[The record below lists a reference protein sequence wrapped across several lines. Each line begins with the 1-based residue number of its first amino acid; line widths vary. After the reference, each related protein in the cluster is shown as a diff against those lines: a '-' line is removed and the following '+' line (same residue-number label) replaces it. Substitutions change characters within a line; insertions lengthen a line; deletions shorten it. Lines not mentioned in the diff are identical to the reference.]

1 MKNRR
6 TIFLLL
12 VILIVNLA
20 LAIIFRDF
28 VRENVLIPLLYLFW
42 IIRLLLKSLGET
54 CLWPVLMI
62 ILALISLRLLRTQK
76 RDRQRIRDFYKEAPH
91 PEDGRVSFWMKYI
104 RRKTMGVES
113 LSFTSFRL
121 RELVLSVLAY
131 QQNLTSSELESKLY
145 REEIVVPDKV
155 EEIVF
160 PQEQTISPREQS
172 RSFFS
177 RLLKWFKVRSLPETD
192 QIASDLR
199 ALVQFLEERLEIE
212 HHDGSK

>member
-6 TIFLLL
+6 TILLL
-12 VILIVNLA
+12 FVILIVNLA

-28 VRENVLIPLLYLFW
+28 IRENVLIPLLYLFW

-62 ILALISLRLLRTQK
+62 ILALISLRLLRVKQK
-76 RDRQRIRDFYKEAPH
+76 DRQRVRDFYKEAPRQ
-91 PEDGRVSFWMKYI
+91 EEGRVSFWMKYI
-104 RRKTMGVES
+104 RRKTKGVES

-131 QQNLTSSELESKLY
+131 QQNLASSELETKLS
-145 REEIVVPDKV
+145 RGEIIVPEMV
-155 EEIVF
+155 GEIVF
-160 PQEQTISPREQS
+160 QQEQAISPRERS
-172 RSFFS
+172 RSIFS
-177 RLLKWFKVRSLPETD
+177 SLLKWFKIRSLPETE
-192 QIASDLR
+192 QTASDLR

-212 HHDGSK
+212 HHDGN